1 MGTFKVTI
9 RVGDPQGTRYESVET
24 LVDTGATYT
33 RLPAPLLESLG
44 VRRERTRLFQIA
56 DNRVVQRATGQTH
69 VILEGIDTIT
79 VVVFGEQGEDPLL
92 GAVTLEEAGFAVDPV
107 RRLLIPVPA
116 LLL

>member
-9 RVGDPQGTRYESVET
+9 QVGDPQGTRYESVEA

-33 RLPAPLLESLG
+33 RAPAPLLQALG

-56 DNRVVQRATGQTH
+56 DNRTVERATGQTF
-69 VILEGIDTIT
+69 VRVEGIEVITI
-79 VVVFGEQGEDPLL
+79 VVFGEPGEDSLL
-92 GAVTLEEAGFAVDPV
+92 GAYTLEGAGFAVDPV